1 MNMSKKRARSLLA
14 APAARP
20 LLAAVALGIASH
32 TAAQAASPDEDVAIT
47 IYSSAQP
54 GAISP
59 EYYRPLPGQGTPPAM
74 GVPGYAMVRQERPV
88 QLTAGRSQLR
98 FTDVAA
104 LIDPTTVT
112 FTSLT
117 DPSTRVLEQ
126 NFQFDLVSTDKLL
139 LKYID
144 RPITVERSIA
154 GGGTVSTTGTLLSYS
169 QAPAPATSMVAV
181 KVTTAPAP
189 SSAGDTSS
197 TVKPAEDAPTP
208 SAQSWWAAAK
218 PAGGPVTKREARAQS
233 KEVQAP
239 R

>member
-1 MNMSKKRARSLLA
+1 MNMSKKRARSLPK
-14 APAARP
+14 APATRP
-20 LLAAVALGIASH
+20 LLAAAVAGIVAHASSGA
-32 TAAQAASPDEDVAIT
+32 AAQAPAPAGANEDVAIT

-74 GVPGYAMVRQERPV
+74 GVPGYAMVRQERAV
-88 QLTAGRSQLR
+88 QLAAGRSQLR

-117 DPSTRVLEQ
+117 DPATRVLEQ

-144 RPITVERSIA
+144 RPVTVERNIA
-154 GGGTVSTTGTLLSYS
+154 GGGTVSTTGTLLSS
-169 QAPAPATSMVAV
+169 VSGLVLRGADGNI
-181 KVTTAPAP
+181 TAL
-189 SSAGDTSS
+189 
-197 TVKPAEDAPTP
+197 KRLFL
-208 SAQSWWAAAK
+208 AALPGA
-218 PAGGPVTKREARAQS
+218 ARRTDHA
-233 KEVQAP
+233 A
-239 R
+239 RRWYGM